1 MPGSPSPES
10 LSRERVVYDR
20 LAERYD
26 RAMAPLERWFLA
38 RLRAATLRELP
49 PDSRILEVGAG
60 TGLNFPYYPRGTSG
74 VASELSSAML
84 ERARLKKRPR
94 GVHLVQTSA
103 ESLPFADGTFD
114 AAFATLV
121 FCSVVSPPHA
131 FAELRRVVRAGGRV
145 VLLEHVR
152 PEGLVLGPI
161 FDAIS
166 FFTVPLFEDHF
177 NRRTAD
183 EARRAGLRVERIER
197 HARGILQVI
206 VCRV

>member
-1 MPGSPSPES
+1 MPGPASPEPP
-10 LSRERVVYDR
+10 LCGRVVYDR
-20 LAERYD
+20 LAARYD
-26 RAMAPLERWFLA
+26 RALAPLERWFLA

-74 VASELSSAML
+74 VASELSGAML
-84 ERARLKKRPR
+84 ERARRKERPA
-94 GVHLVQTSA
+94 GVYLIQTSA
-103 ESLPFADGTFD
+103 EHLPFADAMFD
-114 AAFATLV
+114 AALATLV
-121 FCSVVSPPHA
+121 FCSVVSPPRA

-152 PEGLVLGPI
+152 PEGLMLGPI

-183 EARRAGLRVERIER
+183 EVRRAGLRVERIER
-197 HARGILQVI
+197 HARGILQMI